1 MEKQATTFLDIMDSI
16 TPSMYNQA
24 SFYRSLKSL
33 YDGEHAIISFKE
45 MIPEVAEKIG
55 WVEEGNSLA
64 EDISTIIVDS
74 SERWYHELQGLVC
87 NGIGPDKRPGFV
99 FYDFEWDTPIGSIY
113 RVPVAVFDD
122 HKCRNFNI
130 GFPDFKAIPQE
141 IRNEF
146 YERFNESSEKFYGFS
161 ILVQLI
167 HKLKCRQIERLTYQE
182 FLVRFKRSVHR
193 DEALPAT
200 SDKTETIPVE
210 DHNGQLSEK
219 DYNALHKEMKN
230 DIAQQSID
238 NGCTN
243 LGLPSSDPTNLP
255 KDWNRAS
262 LVNVQVDMSE
272 LSDKCTGSISI
283 DAYLI
288 DPDNAP
294 IFHKLESLDKA
305 AACRDGKT
313 YLFQTTVLF
322 FDETESIPVFAQK
335 IVNTGYPYWYIGLPA
350 KNYLSKYKEKAQKE
364 FGQNWLKHLEFSY
377 LMQIATAISRKR
389 INHMTPDYY
398 VGQRNYSQW
407 KTHVRT
413 VPPIA
418 AENTSSST
426 NIATCDDLV
435 AFDTEDKRRTATL
448 VRIPVLVVDTR
459 HDLYQKFIGHL
470 TTLASDSN
478 VLNVNEQS
486 ICPEKILKFRIPL
499 MLGGIIEKE
508 LDVFVV
514 WFRGVP
520 GVIKV
525 SVPLDPV
532 TGEKTSDWNKFLPDA
547 CAHSYLLQV
556 ISSLGN
562 IARRRMIIDML
573 QSESYIRLSPEA
585 ILKKARVTRREQP
598 KETPESNGMF
608 FDTESNTAI
617 VVQ

>member
-1 MEKQATTFLDIMDSI
+1 MVKRTTTFLDIMDSI
-16 TPSMYNQA
+16 TPGMYNQE
-24 SFYRSLKSL
+24 SFYQSLKSL

-45 MIPEVAEKIG
+45 MIPEVTQKIRWG
-55 WVEEGNSLA
+55 GEWGALV
-64 EDISTIIVDS
+64 EDISTIIVS
-74 SERWYHELQGLVC
+74 SAERWYHELQGLVC
-87 NGIGPDKRPGFV
+87 GGFGPDKRPDFE
-99 FYDFEWDTPIGSIY
+99 FYDIEWDTPIGSTY

-122 HKCRNFNI
+122 HKRRNVNI

-146 YERFNESSEKFYGFS
+146 NERFNEYSEKFYGFS
-161 ILVQLI
+161 VLIQFI
-167 HKLKCRQIERLTYQE
+167 HKLKRGQFERITHHE
-182 FLVRFKRSVHR
+182 FLVRFNRSVHR
-193 DEALPAT
+193 DEPLPAT
-200 SDKTETIPVE
+200 SDKTEAIPVE
-210 DHNGQLSEK
+210 TTDGRLPEK

-230 DIAQQSID
+230 DIAQQSIN

-243 LGLPSSDPTNLP
+243 LGLPSSDPT
-255 KDWNRAS
+255 
-262 LVNVQVDMSE
+262 
-272 LSDKCTGSISI
+272 
-283 DAYLI
+283 
-288 DPDNAP
+288 
-294 IFHKLESLDKA
+294 
-305 AACRDGKT
+305 
-313 YLFQTTVLF
+313 
-322 FDETESIPVFAQK
+322 
-335 IVNTGYPYWYIGLPA
+335 
-350 KNYLSKYKEKAQKE
+350 
-364 FGQNWLKHLEFSY
+364 
-377 LMQIATAISRKR
+377 IAT
-389 INHMTPDYY
+389 P
-398 VGQRNYSQW
+398 
-407 KTHVRT
+407 
-413 VPPIA
+413 
-418 AENTSSST
+418 
-426 NIATCDDLV
+426 DDLV
-435 AFDTEDKRRTATL
+435 AFDTEDKRRTAIL

-470 TTLASDSN
+470 TTLASDSS

-514 WFRGVP
+514 WFRGVS

-532 TGEKTSDWNKFLPDA
+532 TGEKTSDWKKFLPDA

-585 ILKKARVTRREQP
+585 ILKKARVIRREQP

-608 FDTESNTAI
+608 FDTEGNTAI